1 MRQNPDE
8 SYEDWAKRAEM
19 YEHGRAMQKIAEGNP
34 INDVLEEMSLR
45 LIQKLLHPIYDSIH
59 NTATTKIDME
69 ASKKLYAEKYLNAR
83 QPVAD
88 HVEGEIFD
96 NRE

>member
-1 MRQNPDE
+1 VRQNPDE

-19 YEHGRAMQKIAEGNP
+19 YEHGRAMQKIAEGNS
-34 INDVLEEMSLR
+34 IDKVLEEMSIR
-45 LIQKLLHPIYDSIH
+45 LVQKLLHPIYDSIH
-59 NTATTKIDME
+59 NTATTEIDME
-69 ASKKLYAEKYLNAR
+69 ASRKEYAERYLNKR